1 MAYTQSQLD
10 TLESAIGQGSLEV
23 WYGDKHVVY
32 RSLAEMLQIRDMM
45 RKDLGLISKSDSRK
59 LANFSKGL

>member
-10 TLESAIGQGSLEV
+10 TLEAAIGQGSLEV

-32 RSLAEMLQIRDMM
+32 RSLVEMLQIRDMM